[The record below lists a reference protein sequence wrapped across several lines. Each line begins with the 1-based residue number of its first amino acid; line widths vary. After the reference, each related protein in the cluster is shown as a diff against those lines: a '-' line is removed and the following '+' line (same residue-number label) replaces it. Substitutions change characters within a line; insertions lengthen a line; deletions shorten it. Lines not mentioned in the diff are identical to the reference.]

1 MKKGAKVG
9 AAAWSVNALLD
20 GRYRQYCTMDVDQ
33 ETYVAQR
40 MMLTPR
46 YFARGN
52 RCERVVVGISIDVQL
67 VSVAQR

>member
-1 MKKGAKVG
+1 
-9 AAAWSVNALLD
+9 
-20 GRYRQYCTMDVDQ
+20 MDVDQ